1 MMEDTIKFLVR
12 GEEYSISNSWEKLDP
27 YLYASLIQDI
37 QNMANG
43 QLSIAMVRVRHICRT
58 MGWDIKKIKTD
69 EGYQNLAWL
78 AEQITFP
85 FLIEY
90 PDNDSALREL
100 DDETRKLC
108 KRIPPH
114 RLPGITISKYLKK
127 LDYRYTVDSC
137 FCKQLVPFIEIDDEF
152 YSSYKIDTRYGYL
165 TCSLTALQ
173 FIEAK
178 ALIGCTKD
186 KLPLLAAVLYYPEKY
201 SSEGAHELAERFA
214 HVPDSTLVAIAFNFQ
229 AFVNYLF
236 TKTQFRLLTEA
247 KETRQSNIVTGAL
260 ESLYN
265 LSADGLG
272 DIDKVE
278 QMNVIQY
285 LTILR
290 KKLIDTVRS
299 LHAAKMENV
308 DIEKE
313 TGLPICIIS
322 QIL

>member
-1 MMEDTIKFLVR
+1 MEDTIKFLVR

-114 RLPGITISKYLKK
+114 RLP
-127 LDYRYTVDSC
+127 DYRYTVDSC

-178 ALIGCTKD
+178 ALIGCTKE

-247 KETRQSNIVTGAL
+247 KETRQSTIVTGAL

-313 TGLPICIIS
+313 TGLPICIIN

>member
-1 MMEDTIKFLVR
+1 MEDTIRFMVR
-12 GEEYSISNSWEKLDP
+12 GEEYGISNSWEKLDP
-27 YLYASLIQDI
+27 YLYAALIRDI
-37 QNMANG
+37 EEMAAG
-43 QLSIAMVRVRHICRT
+43 RLSVGMVRVRHVCRT
-58 MGWDIKKIKTD
+58 MGWDMEKIRHDTA
-69 EGYQNLAWL
+69 YQNLAWL
-78 AEQITFP
+78 AGQITFP

-90 PDNDSALREL
+90 PDNDDALREL

-114 RLPGITISKYLKK
+114 RLPGITISKYLMK

-137 FCKQLVPFIEIDDEF
+137 FCKQLVPFVEIDDTF
-152 YSSYKIDTRYGYL
+152 YSGYRIDTRYGHL

-178 ALIGCTKD
+178 ALSGCAKD
-186 KLPLLAAVLYYPEKY
+186 KLPLLAAILYCPEKY
-201 SSEGAHELAERFA
+201 SSERAHALAERFA
-214 HVPDSTLVAIAFNFQ
+214 GVPESTLAAVAFNFQ

-236 TKTQFRLLTEA
+236 TKTPFRLLTA
-247 KETRQSNIVTGAL
+247 AGETRKSAIATGAL

-299 LHAAKMENV
+299 LHAAKMESV

-313 TGLPICIIS
+313 TGLPIHIINR
-322 QIL
+322 IV

>member
-1 MMEDTIKFLVR
+1 MKDTIKFLVH
-12 GEEYSISNSWEKLDP
+12 GEEYSIPNSWEKLDS
-27 YLYASLIQDI
+27 YLYAALIRDI
-37 QNMANG
+37 QRMATG
-43 QLSIAMVRVRHICRT
+43 ELSIAMVRINHVCRT
-58 MGWDIKKIKTD
+58 MGWDIKKIKA
-69 EGYQNLAWL
+69 EEAYQNLAWL
-78 AEQITFP
+78 AEQVTFP

-90 PDNDSALREL
+90 PDNDSALQEL
-100 DDETRKLC
+100 DTETRKLC

-114 RLPGITISKYLKK
+114 RLTGVTISKYLKK
-127 LDYRYTVDSC
+127 LNYRYTVDSC
-137 FCKQLVPFIEIDDEF
+137 FCKQLVPFIEIEDEF
-152 YSSYKIDTRYGYL
+152 YSSYRIDTRYNYL

-186 KLPLLAAVLYYPEKY
+186 KYPLLAAILYYPERY
-201 SSEGAHELAERFA
+201 SSEGAHALADKFINISNEI
-214 HVPDSTLVAIAFNFQ
+214 LVAVAFNFQ

-236 TKTQFRLLTEA
+236 TKTQFKLLTEP
-247 KETRQSNIVTGAL
+247 KETKKSVISTGAL

-278 QMNVIQY
+278 QMNIIQY

-299 LHAAKMENV
+299 LHAAKMESI

-313 TGLPICIIS
+313 TGLPIHIIN